1 MSDAGRE
8 PFAHDV
14 LLADGGSAH
23 VRPVRADEAPRIEAF
38 HRALSSETIHF
49 RYFSGLAILPKLILR
64 RFTHPDPERECVL
77 VAELG
82 DELIGLASYHRRL
95 GEDAAEVA
103 FVIADAHQGRG
114 LGTRLLEAL
123 AEHARVHGVARFRA
137 DTLVGNRAMLRVFHD
152 AGFAVE
158 REPDGGVVHVRFPI
172 EETPRVEAAREQ
184 REHLAE
190 ARSVRRFV
198 APRSI
203 VLAGGRADGFRGPVY
218 RDLGSLPRDVDL
230 ALFAGEARA
239 LEPFVHAC
247 GEAGVHALCVGEL
260 TGAPE
265 GDARAAFDRELRVAV
280 RAHGMRLLGPGSLG
294 ILNPAPDVAL
304 CTVALE
310 PLPGPGS
317 LAVASESPV
326 RGAALLGRLAERH
339 IGVSS
344 FVSVGRRADVSAY
357 DCLSY
362 WLDDPATRV
371 IALEL
376 SSCGNPR
383 KFARLAERV
392 ARAKPILALATGDPT
407 QDELLARAGAELAP
421 SLDALLDR
429 LPS

>member
-1 MSDAGRE
+1 MRE
-8 PFAHDV
+8 PCAHDV

-23 VRPVRADEAPRIEAF
+23 VRPVRPDEAPRIEAF

-64 RFTHPDPERECVL
+64 RFTHPHPEHECVL
-77 VAELG
+77 IAEFA
-82 DELIGLASYHRRL
+82 DELIGLASYHRRA

-114 LGTRLLEAL
+114 LGTLLLEAL
-123 AEHARVHGVARFRA
+123 AEHARAHGVARFRA
-137 DTLVGNRAMLRVFHD
+137 DTLMGNRAMLRVFVD

-158 REPDGGVVHVRFPI
+158 READGGVVHVRFPI
-172 EETPRVEAAREQ
+172 EETPGVEAARER

-203 VLAGGRADGFRGPVY
+203 LLAGLRAEGFRGPVY
-218 RDLGSLPRDVDL
+218 RDLGALPRDVDL
-230 ALFAGEARA
+230 ALYAGEAGA

-247 GEAGVHALCVGEL
+247 GDAGVHALCVGEL
-260 TGAPE
+260 RGEPE

-294 ILNPAPDVAL
+294 IHNPSPDVAL
-304 CTVALE
+304 RSVALE
-310 PLPGPGS
+310 PLPGAGW
-317 LAVASESPV
+317 LAVASESPA
-326 RGAALLGRLAERH
+326 RGAALLAQLAERH
-339 IGVSS
+339 MGVSS

-357 DCLSY
+357 DCLAY
-362 WLDDPATRV
+362 WLEDPATRT

-392 ARAKPILALATGDPT
+392 ARAKPILALETGDPA
-407 QDELLARAGAELAP
+407 QDALLASAGAQLLP
-421 SLDALLDR
+421 SLDALLGR
-429 LPS
+429 LP